1 MKSFL
6 LIQEDITIGDF
17 SITESQFR
25 EYMSFID
32 SIIKGDLYSSRDNVI
47 SVDGIEM
54 IKALPSEVKRGR
66 TISILNKVNT
76 NRNLMSN
83 ISFKFKIK
91 TFIGLKEFIQVNK
104 VDLFTDNGRYFNE
117 IVWNTIRKT
126 EEVGEKNEEMV
137 CVYIKDIMKSKY
149 NVDVDPIREITSSY
163 KDMILGIDITFP
175 YNGKEYTCQVKPLK
189 SISDDGVNIKVRSS
203 GRIKKYDTDYIAF
216 SNYFEKSV
224 FMFRNKGVTINGD
237 VITIPIENMVKK

>member
-66 TISILNKVNT
+66 TISILNKVIT

-83 ISFKFKIK
+83 IS
-91 TFIGLKEFIQVNK
+91 LN
-104 VDLFTDNGRYFNE
+104 L
-117 IVWNTIRKT
+117 
-126 EEVGEKNEEMV
+126 
-137 CVYIKDIMKSKY
+137 KSKHLL
-149 NVDVDPIREITSSY
+149 D
-163 KDMILGIDITFP
+163 
-175 YNGKEYTCQVKPLK
+175 
-189 SISDDGVNIKVRSS
+189 
-203 GRIKKYDTDYIAF
+203 
-216 SNYFEKSV
+216 
-224 FMFRNKGVTINGD
+224 
-237 VITIPIENMVKK
+237 